1 METPNVPYFVHEG
14 AMTRMER
21 INKRLWILIIILIVA
36 LVGTNVGWVIYESQ
50 FTDEEYSYEMQM
62 DSADGGSNTYTDNI
76 INMTGGDYYGEN
88 GG

>member
-1 METPNVPYFVHEG
+1 MDTPNVPYFVHEG

-36 LVGTNVGWVIYESQ
+36 LVGTNVGWVIYKSQ
-50 FTDEEYSYEMQM
+50 FADEEYSYEMQM
-62 DSADGGSNTYTDNI
+62 DSADGGTNTYTDNI
-76 INMTGGDYYGEN
+76 INLTGGDYYGEN